1 MDQNYYKEVSD
12 SLKLVFDLTSRIDE
26 RTKTLVS
33 NYDDAKEKIDKLA
46 EHQSNV
52 LLKVISLE
60 SKDSTNIVKE
70 IKNEINV
77 IEGRVEHLSDRLMTI
92 EKDLQSHAGKWAVV
106 LDFIFKIG
114 VIVVG
119 GLIMYKLGIKP

>member
-26 RTKTLVS
+26 RTKALVS
-33 NYDDAKEKIDKLA
+33 NYDDAKEKIDKLT

-52 LLKVISLE
+52 LNKVIALE
-60 SKDSTNIVKE
+60 NRDATNIVKE

-77 IEGRVEHLSDRLMTI
+77 IEDRVEHLSDRLMTI
-92 EKDLQSHAGKWAVV
+92 EKDLQSHAGKWQTV
-106 LDFIFKIG
+106 LD
-114 VIVVG
+114 
-119 GLIMYKLGIKP
+119 